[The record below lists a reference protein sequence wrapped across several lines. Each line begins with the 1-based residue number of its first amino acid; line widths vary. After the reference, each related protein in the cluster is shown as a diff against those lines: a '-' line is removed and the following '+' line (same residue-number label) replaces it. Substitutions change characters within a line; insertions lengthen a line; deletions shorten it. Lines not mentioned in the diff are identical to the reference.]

1 MEKENNGRPTIQ
13 VSYDFNTDAKA
24 VFNAWIDIDMISK
37 WMFGPAVRDE
47 EIVKLENDPHEGGKF
62 SYVVQR
68 GDDTLDH
75 TGTYLEILPDTRLV
89 FTWGIGVEASK
100 ESVVSIDITQTERG
114 THLLLT
120 HEMDEKWASYTD
132 RTKHGWSMMLDN
144 LNAALG
150 ETTVK

>member
-1 MEKENNGRPTIQ
+1 MEKENTGRPTIH
-13 VSYDFNTDAKA
+13 VSYDFNADAKA

-47 EIVKLENDPHEGGKF
+47 KIVKLENDAREGGTF

-68 GDDTLDH
+68 EDDTLDH
-75 TGTYLEILPDTRLV
+75 TGTYLEVLPDTRLV

-100 ESVVSIDITQTERG
+100 ESVVSIDIMQTESGVR
-114 THLLLT
+114 LSLK
-120 HEMDEKWASYTD
+120 HEMDQKWASYTD

-144 LNAALG
+144 LKAAL
-150 ETTVK
+150 ETTVR